1 LLDERPRVVKAVTN
15 VTTMTSFTIWYARM
29 PLAVVLT
36 AALGTATIQA
46 QATHDDLQ
54 IWPSIAV
61 VVPLG
66 ERVEVRADA
75 LLQTTTD
82 LSRVGR
88 QLARVIVGRSLNDRL
103 TVGAGYTW
111 TRVKNATGSHSVEHR
126 AVQEVALRVP
136 VGLTAVVFSSRTRF
150 EQRRRSLQ
158 PETAVR
164 LRQLTRLDVLLD
176 HRGLRAVGW
185 NEYFAS
191 LNRTDWSGRAGPGLM
206 LNFAGI
212 HVPVTRKIAVET
224 GYLNQTI
231 FVAGRNNVDHVVAMF
246 FTARL

>member
-1 LLDERPRVVKAVTN
+1 
-15 VTTMTSFTIWYARM
+15 MTSLTIRYAHM
-29 PLAVVLT
+29 PLAVMLT
-36 AALGTATIQA
+36 AALGTATVQA
-46 QATHDDLQ
+46 QATDDDVQ
-54 IWPSIAV
+54 VWPSVAV

-75 LLQTTTD
+75 LLQMTTD

-88 QLARVIVGRSLNDRL
+88 QLARVVFGRSLNDRL

-111 TRVKNATGSHSVEHR
+111 TRVKNAAGSHYVEHR

-136 VGLTAVVFSSRTRF
+136 VGLTAVVFSSRTRV

-158 PETAVR
+158 PATAVR
-164 LRQLTRLDVLLD
+164 LRQLTRLDILLD
-176 HRGLRAVGW
+176 HRGVRAVGW

-191 LNRTDWSGRAGPGLM
+191 LNSTDWSGRTGPGLM

-212 HVPVTRKIAVET
+212 HVPVTRKIAIET

-231 FVAGRNNVDHVVAMF
+231 FVAGRNDVGHVVAMF
-246 FTARL
+246 FAARL